1 MIDDLLSILP
11 ANIQRTN
18 CPHFYSSQKWYRHHG
33 VCLNWVVQYEPR
45 PTGSRIRFSV
55 IRLNNALLGEQV
67 LGDHREGNQF
77 SLCLLQGRRR
87 IRKSHPLNQSTKCK
101 LTWVKLDFYIKP
113 VFDSAQKLK
122 LFSNSPRFQCDQM
135 LLQYQ
140 LGNWNLLQVQMYVV
154 MLLRMLPKPNP
165 WPSFLFYI
173 PNYFINKKVA

>member
-1 MIDDLLSILP
+1 MIDDLLSILQ

-87 IRKSHPLNQSTKCK
+87 IRKSHPWNRSTKRQLHSSTLQK
-101 LTWVKLDFYIKP
+101 LCNFYITNLFLIEFRSRNFSQT
-113 VFDSAQKLK
+113 VQDSNAIRCCCSTSWAVEICCK
-122 LFSNSPRFQCDQM
+122 FRCTS
-135 LLQYQ
+135 
-140 LGNWNLLQVQMYVV
+140 
-154 MLLRMLPKPNP
+154 
-165 WPSFLFYI
+165 
-173 PNYFINKKVA
+173 